1 MKRITFISLI
11 SLCILAVGCQSNELD
26 DIATKSNIKVQL
38 SPEELLSLQYESS
51 PELSQ
56 TEMFNLL
63 RAFHDNEMEANTKS
77 HSSFQP
83 SSFQI
88 KNKYY
93 LDKDNTHKG
102 NLHTKSISDT
112 ENIIPIYEIGI
123 ISGENNGIAIVSGDR
138 RAPHII
144 AYIDRIKDNDTIAAG
159 PNALIQWGEM
169 YIQNEVNRFDEARDS
184 LYKSASSKISKELNI
199 PISDIQYKNI
209 KNRIS
214 TETPI
219 SRSKPI
225 DEVPSNLKLLVGIL
239 PMCPVKWGQWEPYN
253 CMLPKG
259 NCEKFFPGYVENT
272 NYPAGAGAVTIAH
285 LMTCIEPNRR
295 VLGLGIDWRYLT
307 ENKEIKAPDYFNA
320 GDPIAKREMVGNL
333 FKLIYDKTKSH
344 TVANSNGVVTGS
356 TCTVSDIE
364 NYIKSIFSCSGRKS
378 WNINTIKNSIKA
390 RQPVYVYGKPDNKP
404 SAGIYPFI
412 LDGLKECHGRIDN
425 VPYDIDVNYIHA
437 NFGFGNG
444 YQDGYYLMDI
454 EKTTITFETTV
465 PLIFKDQALTM
476 IANIKLK

>member
-1 MKRITFISLI
+1 MK
-11 SLCILAVGCQSNELD
+11 
-26 DIATKSNIKVQL
+26 
-38 SPEELLSLQYESS
+38 
-51 PELSQ
+51 
-56 TEMFNLL
+56 
-63 RAFHDNEMEANTKS
+63 
-77 HSSFQP
+77 
-83 SSFQI
+83 
-88 KNKYY
+88 
-93 LDKDNTHKG
+93 
-102 NLHTKSISDT
+102 
-112 ENIIPIYEIGI
+112 IGI

-239 PMCPVKWGQWEPYN
+239 PMCPVTWGQWEPYN

-259 NCEKFFPGYVENT
+259 NCEKFVPGYVENT

-320 GDPIAKREMVGNL
+320 GDPIAK
-333 FKLIYDKTKSH
+333 
-344 TVANSNGVVTGS
+344 
-356 TCTVSDIE
+356 
-364 NYIKSIFSCSGRKS
+364 
-378 WNINTIKNSIKA
+378 
-390 RQPVYVYGKPDNKP
+390 
-404 SAGIYPFI
+404 
-412 LDGLKECHGRIDN
+412 
-425 VPYDIDVNYIHA
+425 
-437 NFGFGNG
+437 
-444 YQDGYYLMDI
+444 
-454 EKTTITFETTV
+454 EKWLATF
-465 PLIFKDQALTM
+465 
-476 IANIKLK
+476 